1 MKGGLPVWAPAFEGL
16 SGWERGLNVDKEL
29 FEELLESVKQHDVM
43 AKRRKAPEV
52 GADDVKALRKKLHVS
67 QSQLAGLMDV
77 PKRTV
82 EGWEQGRRQPKGAAK
97 ALLRAMK
104 RDPVAVARALQDA

>member
-1 MKGGLPVWAPAFEGL
+1 M
-16 SGWERGLNVDKEL
+16 DKEL
-29 FEELLESVKQHDVM
+29 FEELLASVKEHDVL
-43 AKRRKAPEV
+43 AKRRKAIGV
-52 GADDVKALRKKLHVS
+52 GAHDVKALRSKLHVS
-67 QSQLAGLMDV
+67 QSQLAALMDV

-104 RDPVAVARALQDA
+104 KDPVGVAKALQD